1 MLPEILHTCHSISLP
16 LKLLPF
22 RLDPSDLLLLLLLL
36 ILHSLL
42 ISLPPSST
50 CCSSFTLYVLHTF
63 SFFNPLVPLIVFS
76 HPSPFI
82 QSTCLFLLFHRF
94 SIALLLYSLN
104 SSFCILSLSLSS
116 VPRGFS
122 LLSPSSI
129 PLYGLI
135 CLFPP
140 SLSDIIP
147 PYCVQCSVAYF
158 SLCDLSHNDC
168 SLPTPVST
176 PYTSLLFLFHLQ
188 HHHPV
193 VFIHVRP

>member
-1 MLPEILHTCHSISLP
+1 MTHQLSYFCSFYS
-16 LKLLPF
+16 
-22 RLDPSDLLLLLLLL
+22 

-42 ISLPPSST
+42 ICLPSSST
-50 CCSSFTLYVLHTF
+50 CCSSFTPLVLHTF
-63 SFFNPLVPLIVFS
+63 SFFIPLVTLIFSPNPPLLSSLLASFCYFICFFIV
-76 HPSPFI
+76 
-82 QSTCLFLLFHRF
+82 
-94 SIALLLYSLN
+94 LLLYSLN

-116 VPRGFS
+116 VSLGFS
-122 LLSPSSI
+122 LLLPSFI

-147 PYCVQCSVAYF
+147 PYCDLYSVTYF
-158 SLCDLSHNDC
+158 SLCPLSHNDC
-168 SLPTPVST
+168 SLPTPVFT

-193 VFIHVRP
+193 VFIRFLP